1 MNISAPRVDSLISS
15 LDSSQEQYAGQP
27 QEDGNNTWLARAYD
41 WCIKKYADD
50 AKVVTIATF
59 SGIPVGMAFAVSA
72 YRDVGIF
79 WVLMI
84 TMGCF
89 WCACVAISSAIM
101 MRDKITERDERIAEI
116 NDSALWRLCERR
128 RELNE
133 ALMAENSHLEQDVM
147 HWKFLCLTERGGLG
161 AEDTAAGL
169 ISERHESAAVVPFT
183 KTDGAG
189 A

>member
-1 MNISAPRVDSLISS
+1 MNISAPRVEAISS
-15 LDSSQEQYAGQP
+15 PDSSQEQYAGQP

-41 WCIKKYADD
+41 SFIEKYGDDMEVIAIGACGSVPSGLAFGVAAPYGPFWAITITSCCIGFYAM
-50 AKVVTIATF
+50 AMTGVV
-59 SGIPVGMAFAVSA
+59 S
-72 YRDVGIF
+72 
-79 WVLMI
+79 L
-84 TMGCF
+84 
-89 WCACVAISSAIM
+89 
-101 MRDKITERDERIAEI
+101 RDKIRDRDERIKEI

-147 HWKFLCLTERGGLG
+147 HWKVLCLTERGGLE
-161 AEDTAAGL
+161 AEDTAAG
-169 ISERHESAAVVPFT
+169 ISCSDKHEGPAAVVPF